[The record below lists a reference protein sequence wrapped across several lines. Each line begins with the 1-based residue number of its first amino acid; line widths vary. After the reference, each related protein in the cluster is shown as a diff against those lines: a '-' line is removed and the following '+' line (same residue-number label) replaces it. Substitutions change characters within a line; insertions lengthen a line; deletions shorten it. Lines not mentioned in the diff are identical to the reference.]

1 MTITDTTQNVY
12 DRISPELKAQLISM
26 IREDFWPELTDDQ
39 GERGI
44 RQVTAFLAVAAS
56 TTERMTPSLRVDLF
70 WHALVLH
77 TRHYAELCDELGGFI
92 HHTPDR
98 GSGHSPVDGR
108 LAMHRTAE
116 MIRSA
121 GFDVDPDFWPVN
133 GAADCT
139 QSYAGCSDSPVA
151 T

>member
-1 MTITDTTQNVY
+1 MFAL
-12 DRISPELKAQLISM
+12 P
-26 IREDFWPELTDDQ
+26 
-39 GERGI
+39 
-44 RQVTAFLAVAAS
+44 S
-56 TTERMTPSLRVDLF
+56 TTAPASLSR
-70 WHALVLH
+70 ATCTASSAGLH
-77 TRHYAELCDELGGFI
+77 TRHYAKLCDGLGGFI

-98 GSGHSPVDGR
+98 GSCHSPVDGR
-108 LAMHRTAE
+108 LAMLRTAE

-139 QSYAGCSDSPVA
+139 QSYAGCSDSLVA